1 VKVKIPDDNTR
12 ESIFGARNEIATWLK
27 ESEEIHILI
36 RGDIHHVATIM
47 SMHYGV
53 PMSGIAAH
61 AIAKLWEDVR
71 DEIPVDQL
79 KRYDKRIR
87 SFKALRA
94 KHLKATGANK
104 YHRGRGK
111 VGQETTENKEQR
123 RQRIENIEREQGLV
137 SRSDEQSDD

>member
-1 VKVKIPDDNTR
+1 MKVKIPDDNTR
-12 ESIFGARNEIATWLK
+12 ESIFGARNEIASWLK
-27 ESEEIHILI
+27 ETEELQIAI

-53 PMSGIAAH
+53 PLSGIAAH

-71 DEIPVDQL
+71 EEIPADQL

-104 YHRGRGK
+104 FHRGRGRTA
-111 VGQETTENKEQR
+111 QEQYETKEER
-123 RQRIENIEREQGLV
+123 RQRIENIEREQAV
-137 SRSDEQSDD
+137 NRQTEDSSED